1 MFLSR
6 LTHFIKVQFSSDR
19 ALYNDLNKLLG
30 EYPINLSLYKR
41 AFTHRSALRLSNYQ
55 NKEHNERLEFLGDA
69 ILGSIVADYLYIH
82 FPHHKE
88 GSLTQMRAKLVNR
101 ATLNQVAQQHH
112 LEKYLV
118 AQVNFQFEGKNIYS
132 NMVEALI
139 GAVYLDKGYPYTRK
153 FVLDKLLV
161 GFLKED
167 LDAIEHDFK
176 SRVLE
181 WGQKR
186 RHSIDFISET
196 RLDTDSSNHLF
207 SSNVLINGEVAGQG
221 VGASKKEAEQNA
233 ARIIWEKWS
242 KSQDCKPSQSIG

>member
-1 MFLSR
+1 MFLSK
-6 LTHFIKVQFSSDR
+6 LIHLVKIHFSNDKD
-19 ALYNDLNKLLG
+19 LYNDLNKLLG

-41 AFTHRSALRLSNYQ
+41 AFTHRSALRMNNYQ

-69 ILGSIVADYLYIH
+69 VLGSIVADYLYTR
-82 FPHHKE
+82 FPQHNE
-88 GSLTQMRAKLVNR
+88 GSLTQMRSKLVNR
-101 ATLNQVAQQHH
+101 ATLHLVAQQHH

-139 GAVYLDKGYPYTRK
+139 GAVYLDLGYLYTRQ
-153 FVLDKLLV
+153 FVLDKLLA

-167 LDAIEHDFK
+167 IEAIEHDFK

-186 RHSIDFISET
+186 RHSIDFVSET
-196 RLDTDSSNHLF
+196 RLDPVSNNQLF
-207 SSNVLINGEVAGQG
+207 SSNVLINGEVAGEG
-221 VGASKKEAEQNA
+221 TGSSKKEAEQNA

-242 KSQDCKPSQSIG
+242 KTQDYKPSNTLS